1 MPSSI
6 PAIVRQESNG
16 LTVVAYRGVGGVLL
30 AFDLSRADA
39 KGLAGFAIDRTD
51 PQGTTRP
58 LLNRLSFDRPLTR
71 SGGTEVRRWTDSHL
85 APFQYFRWVD
95 IPPDV
100 VTGNYTYT
108 VTTRYFQGNGTTM
121 RDGPSATA
129 TVPLLVDDWSKFQLG
144 FTRGYLSSQAYR
156 DHFHDAAGRPLD
168 FRPRPITLD
177 YDTTPYQ
184 RQYEWLGFS
193 GRKLLL
199 DFLDEC
205 VADRDCS
212 VDMFAYDFDEPE
224 MLERLQAL
232 GRRLRAF
239 FDNAAL
245 HSGRNALEPEARTRL
260 AQSAGADH
268 VKAGR
273 FGRYAHCK
281 VLIKKDATGK
291 AVAVL
296 AGSANFSVRGL
307 YAQAN
312 NIFVFREKR
321 VAGLYE
327 DAFNQAFEHPLSQ
340 FKRSPIATSWHEVS
354 GRGIPTTSFCFSPH
368 IDGNLSLRPVG
379 EAIDAP
385 ATSSVLFAVMQF
397 GGGAVTEALA
407 RLPTRDRVFSM
418 GVIDT
423 GNHAVVYSPS
433 APNGTV
439 VQYDYLHGQVPWPF
453 HEEYG
458 RDAEPGGRV
467 IHDKFVVVDF
477 NGRAPQVFFGS
488 SNLAKGGE
496 EANGDSLLSCK
507 DPLVVSAFAVEA
519 IRNIDHFH
527 FRSARRRATRA
538 DPLTLH
544 TGRWWAPWYGARTLK
559 SRDRKLFANPRL
571 A

>member
-1 MPSSI
+1 MPSSN

-39 KGLAGFAIDRTD
+39 KSLAGFAIDRSD

-58 LLNRLSFDRPLTR
+58 LLNRLSFDRPLTS
-71 SGGTEVRRWTDSHL
+71 SGGTEARRWTDSHL

-100 VTGNYTYT
+100 VTGDYTYT
-108 VTTRYFQGNGTTM
+108 VTTRYFLGNGTTM
-121 RDGPSATA
+121 RDGPSATV
-129 TVPLLVDDWSKFQLG
+129 TVPLLVDDWSNFQLG

-156 DHFHDAAGRPLD
+156 DHFHDASGKPLD

-193 GRKLLL
+193 GRKLLF

-205 VADRDCS
+205 VADRTCS

-224 MLERLQAL
+224 MLARLQAL
-232 GRRLRAF
+232 GPRLRAF
-239 FDNAAL
+239 LDNAAL
-245 HSGRNALEPEARTRL
+245 HRGPADLEPEARRRL
-260 AQSAGADH
+260 EHSAGADH

-312 NIFVFREKR
+312 NIFVFRDER

-327 DAFNQAFEHPLSQ
+327 AAFDQAFDHPLSQ

-354 GRGIPTTSFCFSPH
+354 GAGIPTASFCFAPH
-368 IDGNLSLRPVG
+368 TDGNLSLQPVG
-379 EAIDAP
+379 DAIDDP

-397 GGGAVTEALA
+397 GGGAVTQALG
-407 RLPTRDRVFSM
+407 RLPSRDRVFSM
-418 GVIDT
+418 GVVDT
-423 GNHAVVYSPS
+423 GNNAVVYSPS
-433 APNGTV
+433 APNGKV

-453 HEEYG
+453 YEEYG
-458 RDAEPGGRV
+458 RDAETGGRV

-477 NGRAPQVFFGS
+477 NGRKPQVFFGS

-496 EANGDSLLSCK
+496 EENGDSLLSCK
-507 DPLVVSAFAVEA
+507 DPLLVSAFAVEA
-519 IRNIDHFH
+519 MRNIDHFH

-538 DPLTLH
+538 APLTLH
-544 TGRWWAPWYGARTLK
+544 TGRWWAPWYAARTLK